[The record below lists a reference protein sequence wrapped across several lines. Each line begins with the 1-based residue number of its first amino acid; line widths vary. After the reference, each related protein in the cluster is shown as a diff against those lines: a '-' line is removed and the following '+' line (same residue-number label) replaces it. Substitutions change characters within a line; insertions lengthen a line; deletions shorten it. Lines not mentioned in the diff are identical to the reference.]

1 MTYLYSQ
8 GIGGHHDGR
17 MNAADKRGGGG
28 NNHRLEEGGT
38 LISTPASPSP

>member
-17 MNAADKRGGGG
+17 MNAADKRGEAEIIIVSKKEV
-28 NNHRLEEGGT
+28 L
-38 LISTPASPSP
+38 